1 MRFEETPLSGAF
13 VLEPEKNRDER
24 GFFAR
29 VWCADELREHGLC
42 DSWVQSSIS
51 YNDAAGTLRGMHFQV
66 EPHGET
72 KLVTC
77 TSGAVYDVIVDLRI
91 ESATFCRWFGIDL
104 SARNNLTLYVPEGF
118 AHGFMTLTDEAM
130 VQYHISSEYHP
141 QSARGVRWDD
151 PAFDIT
157 WPNTPKVM
165 SQRDRELPDF
175 EVSA

>member
-1 MRFEETPLSGAF
+1 
-13 VLEPEKNRDER
+13 
-24 GFFAR
+24 
-29 VWCADELREHGLC
+29 
-42 DSWVQSSIS
+42 
-51 YNDAAGTLRGMHFQV
+51 MHFQV

-72 KLVTC
+72 KRVTC
-77 TSGAVYDVIVDLRI
+77 TSGAVYDVIVDLRT

-157 WPNTPKVM
+157 WPGTPKVM
-165 SQRDRELPDF
+165 SQRDGGLPDF
-175 EVSA
+175 QVSV